1 MKKGFT
7 LVEVIISVTFI
18 CLISFILLLS
28 IVYLSKGQNGLKRLN
43 NEMTSIYE
51 IEDSFY
57 RLNNELKHASWKCN
71 IDEISINNVLRYKK
85 TKLNDEYQYC
95 FIFSNNEERIVNAN
109 FDLII
114 NLYHDN
120 LLKIETSIEK
130 NNYEKYYYLG
140 DS

>member
-28 IVYLSKGQNGLKRLN
+28 IVYLSKGQNDLKRLN

-71 IDEISINNVLRYKK
+71 KDEISINNVLRYKK

>member
-28 IVYLSKGQNGLKRLN
+28 IVYLSKGQNGLNRLN

-71 IDEISINNVLRYKK
+71 NDEISINNVLRYKK
-85 TKLNDEYQYC
+85 TKLIDEYQYC

-120 LLKIETSIEK
+120 LLKIETSIGK

>member
-71 IDEISINNVLRYKK
+71 KDEISINNVLRYKK
-85 TKLNDEYQYC
+85 TKINDEYQYC

-114 NLYHDN
+114 NIYHDN

>member
-71 IDEISINNVLRYKK
+71 KDEISINNVLRYKK

>member
-7 LVEVIISVTFI
+7 LVEVIISITFI

-28 IVYLSKGQNGLKRLN
+28 IVYLSKGQNGLNRLN

-71 IDEISINNVLRYKK
+71 KDEISINNVLRYKK
-85 TKLNDEYQYC
+85 TKINDEYQYC